1 MSGTPSRAVLQRTVR
16 HPLPVRLAAEAR
28 AVVISARARLV
39 AVATRARRSRLLAGR
54 RPPGLV
60 PCPPF
65 GRCLLAPGRAA
76 GLLAALVGGGL
87 LARAGEF
94 TSRDRATFG
103 GNFTSRWT
111 WCRAVHTGCRY
122 LVTKTKWPCN
132 TDTPRLSV
140 ECPLLSHKT

>member
-1 MSGTPSRAVLQRTVR
+1 MHR
-16 HPLPVRLAAEAR
+16 LP
-28 AVVISARARLV
+28 
-39 AVATRARRSRLLAGR
+39 ARRSTTRTTAGSLSSGAVAVRGIPCRSR
-54 RPPGLV
+54 REDTPL
-60 PCPPF
+60 
-65 GRCLLAPGRAA
+65 R
-76 GLLAALVGGGL
+76 
-87 LARAGEF
+87 EF